1 MLMPRPFYF
10 LFPLAFLSLIVIG
23 LGQALSV
30 LASSFLLAYL
40 SFPLILKL
48 EQCKLRRSYATLL
61 VLLLLSTLIFLTL
74 AFILPPLIQEAK
86 LFFQELPNIV
96 RRTIELIQYQAME
109 WGYSLDI
116 ASGDLAQLSKDY
128 ASTIG
133 LNALKGLS
141 TLVTGTFN
149 GALGVLLY
157 VMNLILFPI
166 FFFHVTND
174 YENIS
179 RQFWSFVPRQWYTP
193 LREMAQECNCVFSA
207 FIRGQL
213 IVVLFLSTTF
223 ALGLSLLKVPFG
235 VVIGAIA
242 GFLCLIP
249 YLGSAIGLLC
259 ALGVALAYGGGW
271 GQLLAILILFSTLQ
285 SLEGLIITPKVVGN
299 KVGLSPLWALIALI
313 IGGNL
318 GGLMGMFLAIPLGGI
333 GWQLLLRYKEGLH
346 ENFDHIVP

>member
-10 LFPLAFLSLIVIG
+10 LFPVALATIVVIG

-30 LASSFLLAYL
+30 LAGSFLLAYL

-48 EQCKLRRSYATLL
+48 EECKLRRSYAALL
-61 VLLLLSTLIFLTL
+61 VLLFLSTFILLTL
-74 AFILPPLIQEAK
+74 AFILPPLIKESK

-96 RRTIELIQYQAME
+96 RKAMELVQYQAME

-116 ASGDLAQLSKDY
+116 ASGDLARLSKEY
-128 ASTIG
+128 ASTLG

-141 TLVTGTFN
+141 TLLTGTFN

-157 VMNLILFPI
+157 LMNLILFPI

-179 RQFWSFVPRQWYTP
+179 KQFWSFIPRQWYSP
-193 LREMAQECNCVFSA
+193 LREIAGECNTIFSA

-249 YLGSAIGLLC
+249 YLGSAIGLLS

-271 GQLLAILILFSTLQ
+271 GQLLAIVALFSTLQ
-285 SLEGLIITPKVVGN
+285 SLEGLIITPKVVGDR
-299 KVGLSPLWALIALI
+299 VGLSPLWALIALI
-313 IGGNL
+313 VGGNL
-318 GGLMGMFLAIPLGGI
+318 GGLVGMFLAIPLGGI
-333 GWQLLLRYKEGLH
+333 GRQLLLRYREGLH
-346 ENFDHIVP
+346 ANFENIVP